1 MEGEFKVRA
10 VEFEEKSKVEIE
22 EQLLKEHED
31 KLNEEQTGTP
41 EQTSTEPTPTPDID
55 DNIVLSH
62 IKTRYNKEISS
73 LDELFEQRNQNEE
86 LPEDVAAF
94 LKYKKE
100 TGRNI
105 DDFIKLNKDYSNV
118 DPDTLLFEFYKEQNP
133 DLDPDDV
140 KFEIGLKFGYDEDL
154 DDEKEIKQKKLA
166 FKKELTKAKKHFDE
180 QKEQYK
186 MPLES
191 RDTFVPDEEKESY
204 ESFKSYRET
213 ASKHEE
219 EQAKRSKFFADK
231 TSELFSDKFEGFGF
245 NIDESNKM
253 VYKPADANT
262 LIKEQSNIMD
272 FISKFLNEDGYLKD
286 AEAFHKAI
294 AVANNPDKFAKYFYE
309 KGKAEAVGD
318 IAKESKNIDMAR
330 TAPTPTPKQGTQVR
344 VIDEERGNR
353 LIIRKP
359 FKN

>member
-22 EQLLKEHED
+22 EKLLKEHED
-31 KLNEEQTGTP
+31 KLRQEQDGTQEP
-41 EQTSTEPTPTPDID
+41 PSPEPTPTPDID
-55 DNIVLSH
+55 DNVVLSH
-62 IKTRYNKEISS
+62 LKTRYNREISS

-105 DDFIKLNKDYSNV
+105 NDFIKLNKDYSNAE
-118 DPDTLLFEFYKEQNP
+118 PDTLIFDYYKDQNP

-140 KFEIGLKFGYDEDL
+140 RFEIGLKFGYDEDL
-154 DDEKEIKQKKLA
+154 DEEREVKQKKLA
-166 FKKELTKAKKHFDE
+166 FKKELTKAKKYFDDL
-180 QKEQYK
+180 KDQYK
-186 MPLES
+186 VPLES
-191 RDTFVPDEEKESY
+191 RAPFVSEEDKESY
-204 ESFKSYRET
+204 DSFKSYKEAAT
-213 ASKHEE
+213 QHEM
-219 EQAKRSKFFADK
+219 EQVKRSKFFAEK

-245 NIDESNKM
+245 NIDENNKM
-253 VYKPADANT
+253 VYKPADSNT

-272 FISKFLNEDGYLKD
+272 FVSKFLNEDGYLKN
-286 AEAFHKAI
+286 AESFHKAI
-294 AVANNPDKFAKYFYE
+294 AVANNPDRFAKYFYE
-309 KGKAEAVGD
+309 KGKADAVGN
-318 IAKESKNIDMAR
+318 IAKESKNIDMTR
-330 TAPTPTPKQGTQVR
+330 TAPTPTPKEGPQVR
-344 VIDEERGNR
+344 IIDEERGNR